1 MPSDGVLTVTAIAL
15 CVIAL
20 VLVVGLVLLLWGAR
34 QIITEM
40 RQLRAAVLPAAE
52 QWREAGARV
61 SEVAERT
68 EQLLGSAQTA
78 ATVAGAAVGAGR
90 ALSQGVRLVQHLWG
104 ETRSPETT
112 GIGGQLMLGAL
123 RMGIEALGRRRA
135 RRRHKTTP
143 AQATRPLGEVGEPR
157 RMPG

>member
-1 MPSDGVLTVTAIAL
+1 MPPAGALTVSAIAL

-20 VLVVGLVLLLWGAR
+20 ILLVGLVAFLVGAR

-68 EQLLGSAQTA
+68 EQLLSGAQTA
-78 ATVAGAAVGAGR
+78 ATVAGAAIGAGR
-90 ALSQGVRLVQHLWG
+90 ALSQGVRMVQHLWG
-104 ETRSPETT
+104 ETRPPES
-112 GIGGQLMLGAL
+112 GGLGSQLVVGAL
-123 RMGIEALGRRRA
+123 RMGIAALGRRRA
-135 RRRHKTTP
+135 RQRHKTKSTEP
-143 AQATRPLGEVGEPR
+143 THPLGEVGQPR